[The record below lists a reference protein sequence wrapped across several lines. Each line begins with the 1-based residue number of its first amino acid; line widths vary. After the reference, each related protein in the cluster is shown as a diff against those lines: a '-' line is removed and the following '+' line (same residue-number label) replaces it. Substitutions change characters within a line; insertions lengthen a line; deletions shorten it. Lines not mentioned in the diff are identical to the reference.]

1 MKGVMYVKINDLST
15 SMNHDE
21 PVEKQETHNDSENN
35 ALNSVLNDVLNGEVK
50 GFSNIGTKK
59 VDNSKQTRENKKK
72 GGKIY
77 SIMNI
82 FRLRVITIA

>member
-59 VDNSKQTRENKKK
+59 LITQSKQRFN
-72 GGKIY
+72 Y
-77 SIMNI
+77 C
-82 FRLRVITIA
+82 VV